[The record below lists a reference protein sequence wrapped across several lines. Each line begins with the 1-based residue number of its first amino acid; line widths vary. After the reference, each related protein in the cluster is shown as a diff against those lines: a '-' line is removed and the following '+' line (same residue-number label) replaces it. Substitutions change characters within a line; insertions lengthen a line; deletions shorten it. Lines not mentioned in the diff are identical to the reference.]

1 MTTGLATRPT
11 QTQTHGLIIDDGATV
26 ARGLRWRVT
35 RSRKD
40 SWGWKVGGALAALLL
55 IAAAVASAASV
66 DGDTGGDL
74 LGLLRTVGRDLL
86 HLRWQFAAAVIALG
100 SVHYLAAAIAARAA
114 AGIRLPLG
122 TTVLAQLAAST
133 ADRLTPGGVGAAAV
147 NARYF
152 NRQGLT
158 LPAALGAVFSLHIIG
173 PVTDVLV
180 LGFLVLGGTWVGLN
194 GGAHEVG
201 ALTGKITHLLATLR
215 SPWVLVAVGVVALL
229 VLGRRFRRRM
239 SSTASHDWKT
249 FWVPIRQI
257 LAHPS
262 RLATLA
268 AASGAT
274 TLVLAFAF
282 AASVAMVPGPRP
294 VAGLG
299 ALMIAFLLAIAAG
312 NALPIPG
319 GLGTTEAALISV
331 LVGLHVP
338 VAVAVQQVLIFRI
351 ITFWLPALV
360 GIFAARMLRRRLAL

>member
-1 MTTGLATRPT
+1 MTAVLAIRHRLP
-11 QTQTHGLIIDDGATV
+11 QPVVPLADDVTTV
-26 ARGLRWRVT
+26 ALDSGRRG
-35 RSRKD
+35 
-40 SWGWKVGGALAALLL
+40 SWSWKGGSALAALILMT
-55 IAAAVASAASV
+55 ATTVSAASLE
-66 DGDTGGDL
+66 GDTGGDL
-74 LGLLRTVGRDLL
+74 LGLLRIVGKDLL
-86 HLRWQFAAAVIALG
+86 NLRWQFAVAVITLG
-100 SVHYLAAAIAARAA
+100 LLHYLAAAVAARAA

-158 LPAALGAVFSLHIIG
+158 LPAALGAVLSLHVVG
-173 PVTDVLV
+173 PVTDALV
-180 LGFLVLGGTWVGLN
+180 LALLVLAGAWVGLN

-201 ALTGKITHLLATLR
+201 SLTGKVTQLLGVFR
-215 SPWVLVAVGVVALL
+215 SPWVLAAIAGISVIAI
-229 VLGRRFRRRM
+229 GRTVWRRR
-239 SSTASHDWKT
+239 SSGVGRDWKT
-249 FWVPIRQI
+249 FWVPIRQL

-294 VAGLG
+294 IAGLG
-299 ALMIAFLLAIAAG
+299 ALMIAFLLATAAG

-319 GLGTTEAALISV
+319 GLGTTEAALIGV
-331 LVGLHVP
+331 LVGMHVP
-338 VAVAVQQVLIFRI
+338 TAAAVQQVLIFRI

-360 GIFAARMLRRRLAL
+360 GIFAARTLRRRLTL